1 MKVKFSFIALL
12 WASFSA
18 QADNTV
24 MSQAQFVTTPSS
36 ASLAVNS
43 TMQVEGGIEFSQAW
57 YQVVQKNDAL
67 QAKQE
72 QVKHS
77 QSLQQAAKSLYLP
90 QIDITGSYTRFDKPV
105 ELSTGLPEGISIPI
119 APGVGIPLPSSVPL
133 TNDGFGHSSV
143 NAILPIYTGGKITA
157 AQDIRAAQVDEAKS
171 NYNLAQRNTF
181 TKLVDYY
188 FGVVLAKQVYQARLD
203 AVDALSNHLNHA
215 VKLEQQGQIA
225 KVERLSAQVSLD
237 RAKTEAQKTLRQNE
251 IAKLALTKLLK
262 SQNSVLPSTPL
273 FVNNT
278 LVSVT
283 PYLTKTLRDHPAI
296 AILEAKRKQ
305 AKGQVSMMN
314 AQHLPTVALYGNYN
328 LYEDKSVTGEL
339 VPDWMVGVGI
349 KIPILDR
356 SGTSSEV
363 VAAKST
369 VRQVNLLSMQMNQD
383 LTILVE
389 KTYAEMSQALEEYNS
404 LASSENLSA
413 ETVVLRQK
421 GFNQGLSTSL
431 EMVDAQLFATSIRVQ
446 RLSASYNYVKALA
459 RLLAV
464 SGDIDDFIDYLQIN
478 GIEVK

>member
-1 MKVKFSFIALL
+1 MKVKLSFIALL

-18 QADNTV
+18 QADNHV
-24 MSQAQFVTTPSS
+24 S
-36 ASLAVNS
+36 APLATNQLAEN
-43 TMQVEGGIEFSQAW
+43 QVEFSQAW

-72 QVKHS
+72 EVKHS
-77 QSLQQAAKSLYLP
+77 QALQQAAKSLYLP
-90 QIDITGSYTRFDKPV
+90 QVDITGSYTKFDQQV
-105 ELSTGLPEGISIPI
+105 ELDTSGLASDLPPMFSALI
-119 APGVGIPLPSSVPL
+119 PSSVPV
-133 TNDGFGHSSV
+133 TNDDFVHSSV
-143 NAILPIYTGGKITA
+143 NAVLPVYTGGKITA

-188 FGVVLAKQVYQARLD
+188 FGVVLAEQVYQARLD
-203 AVDALSNHLNHA
+203 AVDALSNHLHHA

-237 RAKTEAQKTLRQNE
+237 RAKIEAQKALRENE

-262 SQNSVLPSTPL
+262 SYNSVLPSTPL

-283 PYLTKTLRDHPAI
+283 PYLTKTLQYHPAI

-305 AKGQVSMMN
+305 AKGQVSMAN
-314 AQHLPTVALYGNYN
+314 AKHLPTVALYGNYN
-328 LYEDKSVTGEL
+328 LYEDDSVAGEL

-349 KIPILDR
+349 KIPILER

-363 VAAKST
+363 VAAQSS
-369 VRQVNLLSMQMNQD
+369 VRQVNLLTMQMNQD

-404 LASSENLSA
+404 LESSEILSA

-421 GFNQGLSTSL
+421 AFSQGLSTSL

-446 RLSASYNYVKALA
+446 RLSASYSFIKALA

-464 SGDIDDFIDYLQIN
+464 SGEIDNFIDYLQIN

>member
-1 MKVKFSFIALL
+1 MKVKLSLIALL
-12 WASFSA
+12 WAGFSA
-18 QADNTV
+18 QADNNVPT
-24 MSQAQFVTTPSS
+24 QFA
-36 ASLAVNS
+36 ASRVAEN
-43 TMQVEGGIEFSQAW
+43 QVEFSQAW

-72 QVKHS
+72 EVKHS
-77 QSLQQAAKSLYLP
+77 QALQQAAKSLYLP
-90 QIDITGSYTRFDKPV
+90 QIDVTGSYTRFDKPV
-105 ELSTGLPEGISIPI
+105 ELDTSGLASELPPMFSSLIPS
-119 APGVGIPLPSSVPL
+119 GVPV
-133 TNDGFGHSSV
+133 TKDGFGHSSV
-143 NAILPIYTGGKITA
+143 NALLPVYTGGRITA
-157 AQDIRAAQVDEAKS
+157 AQAIRAAQVDEAKS

-188 FGVVLAKQVYQARLD
+188 FGVVLAEQVYQARLD

-237 RAKTEAQKTLRQNE
+237 RAKIEAQKALRENE

-262 SQNSVLPSTPL
+262 SRTSIFPITPL
-273 FVNNT
+273 FVNNS

-283 PYLTKTLRDHPAI
+283 PFLTKTLQDHPAI
-296 AILEAKRKQ
+296 AILDAKRKQ
-305 AKGQVSMMN
+305 AKGQVSMAN
-314 AQHLPTVALYGNYN
+314 AKHLPTVALYGNYN
-328 LYEDKSVTGEL
+328 LYEDDSVAGGL
-339 VPDWMVGVGI
+339 IPDWMVGVGI
-349 KIPILDR
+349 KIPILER

-363 VAAKST
+363 VAAQSS

-404 LASSENLSA
+404 LESSETLSA

-421 GFNQGLSTSL
+421 AFSQGLSTSL

-446 RLSASYNYVKALA
+446 RLSASYSFIKAMA

-464 SGDIDDFIDYLQIN
+464 SGDIDNFIDYLQIN

>member
-105 ELSTGLPEGISIPI
+105 ELDISGISGALQPI
-119 APGVGIPLPSSVPL
+119 VPIPLPNSVPV
-133 TNDGFGHSSV
+133 TKDGFGHSSV